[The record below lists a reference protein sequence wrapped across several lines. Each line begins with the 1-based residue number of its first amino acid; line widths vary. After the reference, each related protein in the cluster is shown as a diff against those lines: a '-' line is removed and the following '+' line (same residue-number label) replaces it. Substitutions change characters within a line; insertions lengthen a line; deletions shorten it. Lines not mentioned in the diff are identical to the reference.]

1 VCIQATCLCL
11 CLCLCLVCIHRENKP
26 PGAPELHQSAAG
38 TKQCNKNELFFS
50 SYFLTQKKNEIQ
62 GSRAPLTSKLHQ
74 SVSEVLSAMHIR
86 HLNEVRW
93 CNSETCVHM
102 SLRGSLS
109 YMCAYLNVCPLV
121 LYLRRFFIFL
131 FLHVCILECMSV
143 GALLVRWCFTYVEM
157 HVDMLAY
164 VF

>member
-1 VCIQATCLCL
+1 LTHTHTHTHTHVRQSVPRSVFSQSVPVCIQATCLCL
-11 CLCLCLVCIHRENKP
+11 CLCL
-26 PGAPELHQSAAG
+26 
-38 TKQCNKNELFFS
+38 
-50 SYFLTQKKNEIQ
+50 FLTQKKNGIQ

-121 LYLRRFFIFL
+121 LYLRRFLFFL